1 MKLKILVKKLIM
13 NAKYPNLRWLTNGG
27 KVTII
32 DFPKG
37 DLSFADIMVGRL
49 RKATVSGLRDKYA
62 QDVQKPDDLDWLF
75 SEIRVAA
82 LLQGFLNDREN
93 LNANIKFIKREKKQT
108 PDLSLTIQGETV
120 GFEISRIQDDK
131 LSPSPSKSSYTSVQ
145 DEIEQVSIK
154 EEYSFEAA
162 IKLIDAKLQ
171 SKITQAKSIGG
182 KLVVV
187 VDPHPMWNS

>member
-1 MKLKILVKKLIM
+1 
-13 NAKYPNLRWLTNGG
+13 
-27 KVTII
+27 
-32 DFPKG
+32 
-37 DLSFADIMVGRL
+37 
-49 RKATVSGLRDKYA
+49 
-62 QDVQKPDDLDWLF
+62 
-75 SEIRVAA
+75 
-82 LLQGFLNDREN
+82 
-93 LNANIKFIKREKKQT
+93 EKKQT

-187 VDPHPMWNS
+187 VDPHPMWNSGFILQNKDISSLVTKQGYELISGIMILYQSEGIAVKGREVSRPKGLFVSNPKALAPLTSKTDNALNRMLSAVA